1 MIVRT
6 KPFRRGLTLIE
17 LMLALAITAMV
28 AAAISGMLTAIST
41 GEHLR
46 RDNRMFIMRAHAAK
60 TRLGA
65 YLSRSRCVLD
75 ANGADAVLWLEDSRG
90 SGTVHASEIRWLIF
104 NTVDGTLDVHFVDM
118 PDEWTNIAK
127 DLQDN
132 EYDSDADWSA
142 VWNDYDGQGYI
153 STLTLVDGLQSVSV
167 STDQPDPLDS
177 VEVEFDLD
185 FASGGTGSPLS
196 QTITVTIFERTSFR

>member
-1 MIVRT
+1 MIACT

-46 RDNRMFIMRAHAAK
+46 RDNRSFIMRAHAAK

-65 YLSRSRCVLD
+65 YVAKSRCVLD
-75 ANGADAVLWLEDSRG
+75 ANGGDTVLWLEDSRG

-104 NTVDGTLDVHFVDM
+104 NSVDGTLDVHFVDL
-118 PDEWTNIAK
+118 PDA
-127 DLQDN
+127 
-132 EYDSDADWSA
+132 
-142 VWNDYDGQGYI
+142 
-153 STLTLVDGLQSVSV
+153 
-167 STDQPDPLDS
+167 
-177 VEVEFDLD
+177 
-185 FASGGTGSPLS
+185 
-196 QTITVTIFERTSFR
+196 